1 MFERRRKLRVAG
13 VAAVA
18 ATALLAAGCGSSG
31 SSSPSNTGAVKGAVA
46 TLANINGS
54 GANWIFPFASSSYYS
69 VTNYEDFM
77 YLMDRPL
84 YMFGGNNTS
93 ITVNY
98 PLSLASAPTYSD
110 GNKTVTINLKG
121 WKWSNGE
128 TVDAKSVI
136 FWLNMD
142 EAEKA
147 TFAGYAPGLLPDNLV
162 SYSATGPNQVT
173 LHLKQAYGSYF
184 FTYNQ
189 LAEINPFPQAWDVT
203 ALNGAPGSGGCTTD
217 TAADGWAKCK
227 AVYTF
232 LTAQSK
238 DTSSYVTSPLWSIV
252 NGPFKL
258 SAFNINGNY
267 TFVPNTKYSGSPKP
281 TIAQLKFV
289 SYTSDVT
296 AYTALKT
303 GALSSAGIP
312 PADLTAPAA
321 GQSLPSVNPL
331 SSQGYSLQAAYEF
344 AIGYANENF
353 NNPVYGPVFKQ
364 LYFRQA
370 LQMLDD
376 QAGMAKA
383 VFTGYGYPTTSGV
396 PNQPKSQWISNDM
409 TANSNQGPYP
419 FDPSKAEALLASHGW
434 AKVGGVLE
442 CTKPGS
448 AANECG
454 AGITKNLPAKFA
466 MAYSSG
472 VTTQAQTVD
481 VLKSDWAAAGIQL
494 SPQAETF
501 NSLLTDLTP
510 CHGPKCTWTFLY
522 LGGWL
527 FNGPGFMPTGEPLFQ
542 TGASSNSGG
551 FTDPKMD
558 SLINQTHTSSSLNV
572 FHTYADYTATQLP
585 DLWMPWSYAVVAV
598 SNNLHGVT
606 QNPLLTF
613 FPEYWSCSA
622 KNC

>member
-18 ATALLAAGCGSSG
+18 ATAMLAAGCGSSG
-31 SSSPSNTGAVKGAVA
+31 SSTKPTTTTVKGAVA
-46 TLANINGS
+46 TVANINGS
-54 GANWIFPFASSSYYS
+54 GANWIFPFASTSYYS

-93 ITVNY
+93 IAVNY
-98 PLSLASAPTYSD
+98 PLSLANAPVYSD
-110 GNKTVTINLKG
+110 GGKTVVVNLKG

-147 TFAGYAPGLLPDNLV
+147 TFAGYAPTLLPDNLA

-189 LAEINPFPQAWDVT
+189 LAEVNPFPQAWDIT
-203 ALNGAPGSGGCTTD
+203 ALGAAPGSGGCTTD

-238 DTSSYVTSPLWSIV
+238 DTSSYVTSPIWSVV

-267 TFVPNTKYSGSPKP
+267 TFVPNTKYSGSPQASL
-281 TIAQLKFV
+281 AQLKFV
-289 SYTSDVT
+289 SYTTTDT

-303 GALSSAGIP
+303 GALSTAGIP
-312 PADLTAPAA
+312 PADLQPPPA
-321 GQSLPSVNPL
+321 GQALPAVNPL
-331 SSQGYSLQAAYEF
+331 QAQGYSLQAAYQF
-344 AIGYANENF
+344 AIGYANVNF

-396 PNQPKSQWISNDM
+396 PNQPPSQWVSSDM
-409 TANSNQGPYP
+409 TANNNSGPYP
-419 FDPSKAEALLASHGW
+419 FDKAKAEALLASHGW
-434 AKVGGVLE
+434 TKVGGVLE
-442 CTKPGS
+442 CTSPGTGAS
-448 AANECG
+448 QCG
-454 AGITKNLPAKFA
+454 AGIAKNLPAKFA

-472 VTTQAQTVD
+472 ATTQAQTVD
-481 VLKSDWAAAGIQL
+481 VLKSDWASAGIQL
-494 SPQAETF
+494 QTQAETF
-501 NSLLTDLTP
+501 NSLLADLTP
-510 CHGPKCTWTFLY
+510 CHGAKCTWTFLY

-527 FNGPGFMPTGEPLFQ
+527 FNGPGFMPTGEPLFA

-551 FTDPKMD
+551 YTDPKMD
-558 SLINQTHTSSSLNV
+558 SLINQTHTSSDISV

-585 DLWMPWSYAVVAV
+585 DLWMPWSYGVQAV
-598 SNNLHGVT
+598 SNNLHNVT

-613 FPEYWSCSA
+613 FPEYWTCSA